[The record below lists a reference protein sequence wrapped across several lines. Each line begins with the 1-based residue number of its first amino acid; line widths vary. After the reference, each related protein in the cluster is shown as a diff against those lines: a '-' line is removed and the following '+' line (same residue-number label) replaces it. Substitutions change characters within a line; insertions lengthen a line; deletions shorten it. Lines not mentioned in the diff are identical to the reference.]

1 MQDGTPCKNAVNINA
16 CPFCDYHVQ
25 GEYNKIRTKRG
36 ECKDSRL
43 HRAFHH
49 ANGARLG
56 QPLLLHQS
64 SALRHFTRT
73 FVVLHCTALQRGN
86 SNGMQKPAESV
97 THNS

>member
-1 MQDGTPCKNAVNINA
+1 MHDRRNAMQDGTPCRNAVNINA

-25 GEYNKIRTKRG
+25 GEYNKIRSKRS
-36 ECKDSRL
+36 ECKDSHL

-64 SALRHFTRT
+64 
-73 FVVLHCTALQRGN
+73 LQHTV
-86 SNGMQKPAESV
+86 K
-97 THNS
+97 